1 MTSRSV
7 SAWIDEFL
15 ADQTLRANSLIITIY
30 GDAIAPHGG
39 TVWLGSFIRLVEPLG
54 LNQRM
59 VRTSVFR
66 LVRENWLVAEQQGR
80 RSFYSLVAAGRR
92 RFEHAYRRIYDAP
105 QNDWN
110 GEWQIV
116 FIGLPTLSAQ
126 ERDSVKHDLL
136 WEGFGLIAPGVLA
149 HPQADNVSV
158 QQLLEEAQVRDKVVL
173 MRAASVGGFS
183 TRPVK
188 ELVAECWKLD
198 TLAAHY
204 NQFIARFSRV
214 LRAFRATREPD
225 PQQCFLV
232 RTLLIHEYRR
242 VLLRDPLLP
251 APLLPL
257 GWPGGAAREL
267 TAQLYRLIY
276 RDAEAHLLATLET
289 GDGPLPEAAP
299 YFYARFGGLLEPAQP
314 LASV

>member
-1 MTSRSV
+1 MISQSV

-15 ADQTLRANSLIITIY
+15 ATQTLRANSLIITIY

-80 RSFYSLVAAGRR
+80 RSYYSLVAAGRR
-92 RFEHAYRRIYDAP
+92 RFEHAYRRIYQAP
-105 QNDWN
+105 QHDWN

-116 FIGLPTLSAQ
+116 FIGLPALSME
-126 ERDSVKHDLL
+126 ERDSIKRDLL

-149 HPQADNVSV
+149 HPQADSASV
-158 QQLLEEAQVRDKVVL
+158 QELLEEAQAQDKVVL
-173 MRAASVGGFS
+173 MRAASVGEFS
-183 TRPVK
+183 TRPIK

-204 NQFIARFSRV
+204 NDFIARFSRV
-214 LRAFRATREPD
+214 LRAFKAAGELD
-225 PQQCFLV
+225 PEQCFLV

-251 APLLPL
+251 GPLLPL
-257 GWPGGAAREL
+257 GWLGGAAREL

-276 RDAEAHLLATLET
+276 RAAETHLLATLET
-289 GDGPLPEAAP
+289 ADGRLPEAAP
-299 YFYARFGGLLEPAQP
+299 YFYARFGGLLDSAQP